1 MIDVT
6 QLRRT
11 SGNSIIPTTSIHKQ
25 TFYSRR
31 TSSFVHLKRKTDL
44 FDRVHFHFLKIS
56 IDEPILRIYIY
67 MQRSCRWAIMWRNWG
82 TGKREGKKK
91 KGKKTNETKMESLL
105 QITREMFRSFVF
117 ANGRQL
123 WLFTWNWMKITP
135 LLERCTIELNRR
147 VSMAGEKG
155 QRSMADLQRQ
165 GMKEK
170 CCRRYENFSS
180 YVHTVSVYT

>member
-67 MQRSCRWAIMWRNWG
+67 ATILPVSNHVEKLRN
-82 TGKREGKKK
+82 GKKRRKKK

-123 WLFTWNWMKITP
+123 RLFTWNWMKITP

>member
-67 MQRSCRWAIMWRNWG
+67 ATILPVSNHVKKLRN
-82 TGKREGKKK
+82 GKKRRK
-91 KGKKTNETKMESLL
+91 KKERKENERNENG
-105 QITREMFRSFVF
+105 IAVANNTRNVSQFCFRKWQTTLAVYVKLDENYATVGEMYDR
-117 ANGRQL
+117 
-123 WLFTWNWMKITP
+123 T
-135 LLERCTIELNRR
+135 
-147 VSMAGEKG
+147 
-155 QRSMADLQRQ
+155 
-165 GMKEK
+165 
-170 CCRRYENFSS
+170 
-180 YVHTVSVYT
+180 

>member
-31 TSSFVHLKRKTDL
+31 TSSFVYLKRKTDL

-67 MQRSCRWAIMWRNWG
+67 ATILPVSNHVEKLRN
-82 TGKREGKKK
+82 GKKRRK
-91 KGKKTNETKMESLL
+91 KKERKENERNE
-105 QITREMFRSFVF
+105 
-117 ANGRQL
+117 NG
-123 WLFTWNWMKITP
+123 I
-135 LLERCTIELNRR
+135 
-147 VSMAGEKG
+147 AGEKG